1 MVGEKLF
8 KTVGEGFSGLKVSD
22 ERIEKV
28 IGLIS
33 DGSEPH
39 MGYYAL
45 ISAATIIASL
55 GLVQNSGPVVIG
67 AMLVS
72 PLMMPIYG
80 MSAGIVR
87 GDTSLFFRGLKA
99 EIGGVLLAIVFG
111 MIFGAFPLLTDL
123 TPEILARLEP
133 NLLDL
138 LVAVFAGFAGT
149 WAVVDERISPVLPGV
164 AISTAIIPPL
174 AVCGICLARGA
185 FSGAQG
191 AFLLFFANLLAI
203 LLVSSLIFWR
213 AGLGLKAGQKKRKG
227 FLPEIVVTVVL
238 LVVVG
243 ALLTKTLMRVIDR
256 RHRTNTVRE
265 VLRESEGT
273 HPIFSIEKLEHRRSG
288 ETVYVLVKLNTSK
301 ALSPSQ
307 VARWEKKMSRL
318 LEAEVRLTVNCDI
331 SQEVSS
337 LNSSDVAAK
346 VGLDGI
352 SLDEAV
358 HPDVHLVRVA
368 EQTLRQ
374 AFKDVPDISLKELDL
389 HYFDERPT
397 IIASIQTHRTI
408 RPTEVAM
415 IDDAIETIAGR
426 DNIGLI
432 IRNHRPYD
440 VTRRGRIILGE
451 MQLDPYT
458 AEERKIVKLMSDSVR
473 RLGNIFVRNLD
484 GIRHKDHWEM
494 YVEIVGDRL
503 VRPDEVKEIEQKVSE
518 EMNTP
523 TKIVAWTR
531 AELIATDKRFHTGQ
545 GFMEKHK
552 DKVTLGRIE
561 KNLKELLKSKQQI
574 EREKRDPDDSS

>member
-1 MVGEKLF
+1 MIGGLEMLGEKFL
-8 KTVGEGFSGLKVSD
+8 KTAGEGFSGLRVSD
-22 ERIEKV
+22 ERLEQVVK
-28 IGLIS
+28 LIS

-45 ISAATIIASL
+45 ISAATVIASI

-87 GDTSLFFRGLKA
+87 GDASLFFRGLKA
-99 EIGGVLLAIVFG
+99 EVGGVILAILFG
-111 MIFGAFPLLTDL
+111 MLFGSLPLLTDL
-123 TPEILARLEP
+123 TPEISARLEP

-174 AVCGICLARGA
+174 AVCGICLSRGA

-203 LLVSSLIFWR
+203 LLVSALIFWR
-213 AGLGLKAGQKKRKG
+213 AGLGLKEEQQKRKG

-238 LVVVG
+238 LMVVG

-256 RHRTNTVRE
+256 RQRTHVVRQ

-273 HPIFSIEKLEHRRSG
+273 HPIFSIANLEHRRSG
-288 ETVYVLVKLNTSK
+288 NAVYVLVNLNTSK

-307 VARWEKKMSRL
+307 VARWEKKMSWL
-318 LEAEVRLTVNCDI
+318 LEAEVKLTVNCDI

-337 LNSSDVAAK
+337 LNSRDVAAR

-352 SLDEAV
+352 SLDEPV
-358 HPDVHLVRVA
+358 HPDVHLVRIA

-374 AFKDVPDISLKELDL
+374 AFKDVPDISLEEVDL

-397 IIASIQTHRTI
+397 IIATLQTHRSI
-408 RPTEVAM
+408 RPTEVAL
-415 IDDAIETIAGR
+415 IHDTIETISGR
-426 DNIGLI
+426 SNIGLI
-432 IRNHRPYD
+432 IRNNLPYD

-458 AEERKIVKLMSDSVR
+458 PEERKLVR
-473 RLGNIFVRNLD
+473 LIRQSIGRLGNIYVKNLD
-484 GIRHKDHWEM
+484 GIRRKDHWEM
-494 YVEIVGDRL
+494 YVEIMGDRL
-503 VRPDEVKEIEQKVSE
+503 IRPEEVKEIERKVSE
-518 EMNTP
+518 GMKMP
-523 TKIVAWTR
+523 TKIRAWTR
-531 AELIATDKRFHTGQ
+531 AELIATDKRYHIGE
-545 GFMEKHK
+545 GFMEKQK
-552 DKVTLGRIE
+552 DKATLGRIE
-561 KNLKELLKSKQQI
+561 KNLKELLKQK
-574 EREKRDPDDSS
+574 P

>member
-1 MVGEKLF
+1 VEKEKFRKSVGESF
-8 KTVGEGFSGLKVSD
+8 TGFRVSE
-22 ERIEKV
+22 ERIRQVVK
-28 IGLIS
+28 LIS

-39 MGYYAL
+39 LGYYAL
-45 ISAATIIASL
+45 ISAATVIASL

-80 MSAGIVR
+80 LALGIVQ
-87 GDTSLFFRGLKA
+87 GDSFLFLKALKA
-99 EIGGVLLAIVFG
+99 EFGGVALAILFG
-111 MIFGAFPLLTDL
+111 VLFGALPLITDL
-123 TPEILARLEP
+123 TPEISSRLEP

-185 FSGAQG
+185 FAGAQG

-203 LLVSSLIFWR
+203 LLVSVLVFWR
-213 AGLGLKAGQKKRKG
+213 AGLGLKAEREKRKG
-227 FLPEIVVTVVL
+227 FLPGIVVTVIC
-238 LVVVG
+238 LVAVG
-243 ALLTKTLMRVIDR
+243 ALLTNTLIRVIDR
-256 RHRTNTVRE
+256 RHRTNIVRQ

-288 ETVYVLVKLNTSK
+288 EAVYVLVKLNTSK
-301 ALSPSQ
+301 TLSPSQ

-337 LNSSDVAAK
+337 LNSRDVAAK

-408 RPTEVAM
+408 RPTEVAL
-415 IDDAIETIAGR
+415 IDDAIETISGR
-426 DNIGLI
+426 SNIGLI

-458 AEERKIVKLMSDSVR
+458 EEERKISKLIRDAVR
-473 RLGNIFVRNLD
+473 ARGTLYVRNLD
-484 GIRHKDHWEM
+484 GIKRKDHWEM

-503 VRPDEVKEIEQKVSE
+503 IRPEEVKEIEQKVSE
-518 EMNTP
+518 GMEIP
-523 TKIVAWTR
+523 TKIRAWTR
-531 AELIATDKRFHTGQ
+531 AELIATDKRYHTGQ
-545 GFMEKHK
+545 GFMEKEK
-552 DKVTLGRIE
+552 DTVTQGRIE
-561 KNLKELLKSKQQI
+561 DNLKELFKQ
-574 EREKRDPDDSS
+574 KP

>member
-1 MVGEKLF
+1 MVKRE
-8 KTVGEGFSGLKVSD
+8 GEGFSALRVSD
-22 ERIEKV
+22 ERIEQVVK
-28 IGLIS
+28 LIS

-39 MGYYAL
+39 LGYYAL
-45 ISAATIIASL
+45 ISAATVIASL

-80 MSAGIVR
+80 LSAGIVR
-87 GDTSLFFRGLKA
+87 GDASLFFRGLKA
-99 EIGGVLLAIVFG
+99 EVGGVVLAILFG
-111 MIFGAFPLLTDL
+111 MLFGSLPLLTDL
-123 TPEILARLEP
+123 TPEISARLEP

-203 LLVSSLIFWR
+203 LLVSALIFWR
-213 AGLGLKAGQKKRKG
+213 AGLGLKEEQRKRKG

-238 LVVVG
+238 LLVVG

-256 RHRTNTVRE
+256 RQRTNIVRQ

-273 HPIFSIEKLEHRRSG
+273 HPIFSITNLEHRRSG
-288 ETVYVLVKLNTSK
+288 NTVYVLVNLNTSK

-331 SQEVSS
+331 SHEVSS
-337 LNSSDVAAK
+337 LHSSDVAAK

-352 SLDEAV
+352 SLDEPV

-374 AFKDVPDISLKELDL
+374 AFKDVPDISLDEVDL

-397 IIASIQTHRTI
+397 IIATVQTHRMI
-408 RPTEVAM
+408 RPTEVAL
-415 IDDAIETIAGR
+415 IDDAIETISGR
-426 DNIGLI
+426 SNTGLI
-432 IRNHRPYD
+432 IRNNRPYD

-458 AEERKIVKLMSDSVR
+458 AEERKLVR
-473 RLGNIFVRNLD
+473 LVRESIHSLGNIYVKNLD
-484 GIRHKDHWEM
+484 GIRRKDHWEM

-503 VRPDEVKEIEQKVSE
+503 VRPEEVKDIEQMVSE
-518 EMNTP
+518 AMKIP
-523 TKIVAWTR
+523 TKIRAWTR
-531 AELIATDKRFHTGQ
+531 AELIATDKRYHTGE
-545 GFMEKHK
+545 GFMEKEK
-552 DKVTLGRIE
+552 GTVTHGRIE
-561 KNLKELLKSKQQI
+561 ENLQELLRKKQKGPLRQ
-574 EREKRDPDDSS
+574 RK